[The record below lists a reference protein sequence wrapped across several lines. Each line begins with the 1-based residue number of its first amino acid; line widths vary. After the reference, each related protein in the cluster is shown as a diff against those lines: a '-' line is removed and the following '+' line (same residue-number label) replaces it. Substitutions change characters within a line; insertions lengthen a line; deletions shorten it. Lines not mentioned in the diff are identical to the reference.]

1 MCLSSNVHTGTVA
14 SLEDHPFPHF
24 LRAGF
29 RVTLNTDNRLMSG
42 VTLTD
47 EYLLAHRTFGLTLTE
62 LERVT
67 ANAINAAFHPYWE
80 RRRILHARIEPGFA
94 AARAEALAAGLD
106 PGPPLGGEDA

>member
-1 MCLSSNVHTGTVA
+1 MS
-14 SLEDHPFPHF
+14 PFPHL

-47 EYLLAHRTFGLTLTE
+47 EYLLAHRTFDLTLTE

-67 ANAINAAFHPYWE
+67 ANAINAAFHPYWD
-80 RRRILHARIEPGFA
+80 RRRILHERIEPGFEQ
-94 AARAEALAAGLD
+94 AREEAEAAGLD
-106 PGPPLGGEDA
+106 PGPPLGRSEA